1 MRFSYTEVL
10 IRQTMQRHNTNTKLT
25 DKSFEAYEKEHNRL
39 GALKDDAENIW
50 EERTY
55 QIAAGGLS
63 LTFAV
68 FSFLMGRDNGISF
81 SWQMLVIWAV
91 FAVCLVM
98 NYLSQRVSVRHFEKM
113 QKVLF
118 EDRENNTPY
127 NEKVMIERC
136 QKSDRLINCINFIT
150 ELLLIANIVFTIVY
164 ICVLFNK

>member
-1 MRFSYTEVL
+1 MRFSFTEML
-10 IRQTMQRHNTNTKLT
+10 IRQTMQQHNTDTKLT
-25 DKSFEAYEKEHNRL
+25 DESFEAYEKEHNRL

-81 SWQMLVIWAV
+81 SWQMAVIWAV
-91 FAVCLVM
+91 FAACLVM
-98 NYLSQRVSVRHFEKM
+98 NYLSQRVSVKHFEKM
-113 QKVLF
+113 QKELF
-118 EDRENNTPY
+118 EDREKNVPY

-136 QKSDRLINCINFIT
+136 QKSDRLINFMNFIT
-150 ELLLIANIVFTIVY
+150 ESLLIADIVFTIVY
-164 ICVLFNK
+164 ICILFNK

>member
-1 MRFSYTEVL
+1 MRFSITEML
-10 IRQTMQRHNTNTKLT
+10 IRQEMQRHNTDSKLT
-25 DKSFEAYEKEHNRL
+25 DDSFDAYEKEHNRL

-68 FSFLMGRDNGISF
+68 FSFLMGRDNGIAF

-91 FAVCLVM
+91 FAACLVM
-98 NYLSQRVSVRHFEKM
+98 NYLSQRVSVRHFEKL
-113 QKVLF
+113 QKDLY
-118 EDRENNTPY
+118 EDREKNVQY

-136 QKSDRLINCINFIT
+136 QKSDRFINFMNFIT
-150 ELLLIANIVFTIVY
+150 ELLLIADIVFTIIY
-164 ICVLFNK
+164 ICILFNK

>member
-1 MRFSYTEVL
+1 MRFSFTEML
-10 IRQTMQRHNTNTKLT
+10 IRQTMQRLNTDTKPT

-68 FSFLMGRDNGISF
+68 FSFLMSRDNGITF

-91 FAVCLVM
+91 FAACLVM
-98 NYLSQRVSVRHFEKM
+98 NYLSQRVSVRHFEKL
-113 QKVLF
+113 QKLLS
-118 EDRENNTPY
+118 EDREKNVPY
-127 NEKVMIERC
+127 DEKVMIERC
-136 QKSDRLINCINFIT
+136 QKSDGLINFMNFIT
-150 ELLLIANIVFTIVY
+150 ELLLIADIVFTIVY